1 MLKILLFLGTLVMA
15 GAETSRAFALDL
27 PYGEAGKAQALHTY
41 EDKLYGYAWV
51 LAAADGT
58 ASANAL
64 FSNSRKLDGTK
75 NVTLLVKVM
84 AGDNI
89 LYAVR
94 LSENMPDPVFHGGT
108 VEKRQSAQF
117 SLSVDQWKTVTEIKV
132 DFQRTLSPAECAFFQ
147 QKAQENPNFYY
158 NSSVFG
164 CN

>member
-1 MLKILLFLGTLVMA
+1 MLKVVLLLGTLVTA
-15 GAETSRAFALDL
+15 GFETSRALALDL
-27 PYGEAGKAQALHTY
+27 PYGEAGKAQASYTY

-51 LAAADGT
+51 LAATDGS

-75 NVTLLVKVM
+75 NVTLLIKVM
-84 AGDNI
+84 AGENVI
-89 LYAVR
+89 YAVR

-117 SLSVDQWKTVTEIKV
+117 SLSVEQWQTVTGIQV

-164 CN
+164 CS

>member
-1 MLKILLFLGTLVMA
+1 MLKRLILLGALVTKCLDPSSA
-15 GAETSRAFALDL
+15 VALDL
-27 PYGEAGKAQALHTY
+27 PYGQAGKAQTSHTY

-51 LAAADGT
+51 LVAEDGA

-84 AGDNI
+84 AGDNV
-89 LYAVR
+89 LHAVR
-94 LSENMPDPVFHGGT
+94 LSENMPDPIFHGGT
-108 VEKRQSAQF
+108 VERSQSAQF
-117 SLSVDQWKTVTEIKV
+117 SLTVEQWHTVTGIQF
-132 DFQRTLSPAECAFFQ
+132 DFQRKLSPAECAFFQ

-164 CN
+164 CG